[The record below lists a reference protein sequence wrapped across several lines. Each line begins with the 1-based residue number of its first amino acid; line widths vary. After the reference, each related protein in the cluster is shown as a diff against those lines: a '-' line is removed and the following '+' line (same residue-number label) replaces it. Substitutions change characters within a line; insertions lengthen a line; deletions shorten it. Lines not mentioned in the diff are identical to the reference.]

1 MTNLEYLRTK
11 YGIQETDLEPEVVN
25 WLKSRESAVEKLP
38 LISNQ
43 QLQTAIRDN
52 IIAELDKA
60 FKEHAKKINIT
71 VK

>member
-25 WLKSRESAVEKLP
+25 WLKSRESAFERLP
-38 LISNQ
+38 FISNQ
-43 QLQTAIRDN
+43 QIQTAIRDN
-52 IIAELDKA
+52 IITELDKA

>member
-43 QLQTAIRDN
+43 QIQTAIRDN
-52 IIAELDKA
+52 IITELDKA